1 MMMPE
6 LAVWLVLLP
15 KATIRLLVFARTG
28 NLIFVG
34 FALERNLQFV
44 GFAFEDSLQFY

>member
-15 KATIRLLVFARTG
+15 KAIFRLLVFVHAG
-28 NLIFVG
+28 NLIFGG
-34 FALERNLQFV
+34 FALEPDSQFL
-44 GFAFEDSLQFY
+44 GFVF